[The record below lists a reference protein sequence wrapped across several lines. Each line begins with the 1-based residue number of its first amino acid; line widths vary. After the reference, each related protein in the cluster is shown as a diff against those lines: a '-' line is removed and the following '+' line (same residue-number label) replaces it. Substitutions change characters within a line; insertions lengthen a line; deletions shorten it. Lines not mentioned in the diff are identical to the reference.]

1 MVDFSAEYD
10 RCRRMTEE
18 ALAGCFTEELPQRE
32 LLNAMRYSLLAGGKR
47 IRPILTLQ
55 FCKAVCGR
63 AEPALDFA
71 CGVEMLHTYSLIHD
85 DLPCMDND
93 DLRRGKPTC
102 HKVFGECTA
111 TLAGDAL
118 QSAAF
123 ARIAGADLPAWCRA
137 EGCAV
142 LAAAAGAYGM
152 CGGQQLDMAGE
163 GADLTL
169 DDLAA
174 IHDRKTA
181 ALLEGACLLGLLAGG
196 ADRTDP
202 RWTAARR
209 YAAELGLAF
218 QIRDDILDATSS
230 TEVLGK
236 PVGSDA
242 ANGKRTYVALLG
254 IEACEALVHEHTKAA
269 KAALTGAFEAPGFL
283 CALADELAGRVN

>member
-1 MVDFSAEYD
+1 
-10 RCRRMTEE
+10 
-18 ALAGCFTEELPQRE
+18 
-32 LLNAMRYSLLAGGKR
+32 
-47 IRPILTLQ
+47 
-55 FCKAVCGR
+55 
-63 AEPALDFA
+63 
-71 CGVEMLHTYSLIHD
+71 MLHTYSLIHD

-269 KAALTGAFEAPGFL
+269 KAALLTGAFEAPGFL
-283 CALADELAGRVN
+283 CALADELAGRGN